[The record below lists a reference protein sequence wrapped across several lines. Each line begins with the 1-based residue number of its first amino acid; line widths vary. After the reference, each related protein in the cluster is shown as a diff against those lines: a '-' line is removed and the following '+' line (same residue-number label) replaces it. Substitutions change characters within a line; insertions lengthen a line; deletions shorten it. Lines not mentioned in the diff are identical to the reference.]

1 MTRTRRVMTVGGR
14 GGLILALVVGCAS
27 PPERQTGDRLQ
38 LADPRLSWLAE
49 TSPTASV
56 WEKPTLTEQ
65 STLDDY
71 LSYAA
76 LNNAGLEAAFNRW
89 KAELEKVP
97 QVRTLPDP
105 RFSYGYFIQ
114 SVETRTGPQRQR
126 FELAQTFPWF
136 GKLRLKGDAALAAAN
151 AAQQQYEA
159 AKLRLFYRV
168 KDAFYEY
175 YYLGRA
181 ITVAQDNVELLRQV
195 EKVARTKYES
205 GTALYADVLK
215 AQAELDKLDDR
226 LHTLRELRGPTLA
239 KLNAALNR
247 PFDAPLAWPKS
258 VPVIKVAVDET
269 QLVAT
274 LAQSNPE
281 LKGLEA
287 MAQKEKS
294 GIALAKKAFFP
305 DITVGVDYIQT
316 GEAMNP
322 NTPDSGQ
329 DPVMLM
335 LSVNLPLWKSKYRA
349 AESEAAAR
357 YQARREQHTDR
368 TNALVA
374 DLKLALFKYQDAA
387 RKVTLYREALIPK
400 ARQTLEVTQRAFETG
415 QADFLSLIDAQR
427 TLLEFALT
435 YERAVADHAQ
445 RLAEMEMLLGKALA
459 K

>member
-205 GTALYADVLK
+205 GTALYADGCTRC
-215 AQAELDKLDDR
+215 ASYAGR
-226 LHTLRELRGPTLA
+226 L
-239 KLNAALNR
+239 
-247 PFDAPLAWPKS
+247 WPS
-258 VPVIKVAVDET
+258 
-269 QLVAT
+269 
-274 LAQSNPE
+274 
-281 LKGLEA
+281 
-287 MAQKEKS
+287 
-294 GIALAKKAFFP
+294 
-305 DITVGVDYIQT
+305 
-316 GEAMNP
+316 
-322 NTPDSGQ
+322 
-329 DPVMLM
+329 
-335 LSVNLPLWKSKYRA
+335 
-349 AESEAAAR
+349 
-357 YQARREQHTDR
+357 
-368 TNALVA
+368 
-374 DLKLALFKYQDAA
+374 
-387 RKVTLYREALIPK
+387 
-400 ARQTLEVTQRAFETG
+400 
-415 QADFLSLIDAQR
+415 
-427 TLLEFALT
+427 
-435 YERAVADHAQ
+435 
-445 RLAEMEMLLGKALA
+445 
-459 K
+459 